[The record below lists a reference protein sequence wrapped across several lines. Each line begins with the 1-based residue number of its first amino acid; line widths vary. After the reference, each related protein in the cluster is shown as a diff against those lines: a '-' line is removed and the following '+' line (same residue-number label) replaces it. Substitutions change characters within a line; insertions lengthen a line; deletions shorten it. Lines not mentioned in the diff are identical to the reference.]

1 MATPPITPPS
11 QPLSFG
17 LSQQAEEL
25 QRAELY
31 GVLSRLWMSA
41 PDEGLMQDF
50 KVAVTQAPQAGAFLE
65 EPWQRVVAAFR
76 ETPLPAAQEEFNALF
91 QGVGKPEILAYG
103 SFYMAGFL
111 NEKPLAALR
120 ADLAT
125 LGLGRDESR
134 GETEDHVAYLFE
146 VMRYL
151 IAGDDIAVCHLEQ
164 QRRFFR
170 THVQPW
176 VGAMCAAVQEH
187 PSAKVWR
194 EVAALTDAFMAVEAQ
209 AFDLLET

>member
-1 MATPPITPPS
+1 
-11 QPLSFG
+11 LSFG

-125 LGLGRDESR
+125 LGLGRDESL

-194 EVAALTDAFMAVEAQ
+194 EVAALTDAFMAVETQ